1 MKTMGKLISYILVMH
16 FALYPQSGVSA
27 ATSQP
32 KAAEKK
38 VTFSLVK
45 ILANE
50 LKMNSKDY
58 FTAEELSKKESIM
71 EKSVTNSALEEIK
84 KKLRNE
90 SYSFSQIK
98 QELQAQLLLEE
109 QNKMVELKFIL
120 SKVSPEKL
128 DAFFSQAMKDGYY
141 SPDFKMSYFSAYNQ
155 REKIEVLMQMLSSD
169 VSLIRSQNAK
179 QLGLMTR
186 ADILKQLEA
195 TGTLMNYKNDK
206 VIMILIIVLSVA
218 AAGFITWGIISATK
232 ARHERKKKE
241 LNDEFDQ
248 AEQNAQ
254 NQYNADIATLD
265 QVFAERARLRE
276 EGYVW
281 QVCSTTTTV
290 KTASCS
296 YDYKTHAG
304 EEVCVTHCL
313 KQPQTGAEA
322 MHSKT
327 CLSSY
332 IPNNCF
338 QKNPT
343 AAGYDDGYDDG
354 YDSGYDVGYDRGY
367 DSAYGGAYRTAYNN
381 AYSSGYDSGYSAGF
395 SSGYSNGVS
404 DSPSDEGTMKSFKPK
419 NLIDLLRGEDDDRAM
434 GYKKGFQEGYTY
446 ALQLK
451 VGISF

>member
-1 MKTMGKLISYILVMH
+1 MKTMGRLISYILIMH
-16 FALYPQSGVSA
+16 FALYPQAGVSA
-27 ATSQP
+27 VSAEP

-50 LKMNSKDY
+50 LKVNSKEY
-58 FTAEELSKKESIM
+58 FTPEELSMKEAIQDKSI
-71 EKSVTNSALEEIK
+71 TNSAMEDIK
-84 KKLRNE
+84 KKLKDE
-90 SYSFSQIK
+90 SYSFAEVKQQI
-98 QELQAQLLLEE
+98 QAQLLLEE
-109 QNKMVELKFIL
+109 QNKMIELKFIL

-128 DAFFSQAMKDGYY
+128 DAFFKQAMKDGYY
-141 SPDFKMSYFSAYNQ
+141 SQDFKMSYYSAYNQ
-155 REKIEVLMQMLSSD
+155 HEKIEILMQMLSSD
-169 VSLIRSQNAK
+169 ISLIRSQNAK
-179 QLGLMTR
+179 QLGLMSR
-186 ADILKQLEA
+186 ADILKQLES
-195 TGTLMNYKNDK
+195 TGTLMSYKNDK
-206 VIMILIIVLSVA
+206 VVMILIIVLSVA
-218 AAGFITWGIISATK
+218 AAGLITWGIISATK

-241 LNDEFDQ
+241 LNDEFDR
-248 AEQNAQ
+248 AEQNAH
-254 NQYNADIATLD
+254 NQYNSDIASLE

-296 YDYKTHAG
+296 YDFKTHAG

-343 AAGYDDGYDDG
+343 AAGYDDGYDSG
-354 YDSGYDVGYDRGY
+354 WDSGYSVGYDRGY
-367 DSAYGGAYRTAYNN
+367 DNAYSPAYNN
-381 AYSSGYDSGYSAGF
+381 AYNSAYNSGYDSGYSSGF
-395 SSGYSNGVS
+395 SAGYSDGVA
-404 DSPSDEGTMKSFKPK
+404 DSPDDESSMKSKPL
-419 NLIDLLRGEDDDRAM
+419 NLKDLLRGEDDDRAM

>member
-1 MKTMGKLISYILVMH
+1 M
-16 FALYPQSGVSA
+16 
-27 ATSQP
+27 
-32 KAAEKK
+32 
-38 VTFSLVK
+38 
-45 ILANE
+45 
-50 LKMNSKDY
+50 
-58 FTAEELSKKESIM
+58 
-71 EKSVTNSALEEIK
+71 
-84 KKLRNE
+84 
-90 SYSFSQIK
+90 
-98 QELQAQLLLEE
+98 
-109 QNKMVELKFIL
+109 
-120 SKVSPEKL
+120 
-128 DAFFSQAMKDGYY
+128 FFNQAMKDGTY
-141 SPDFKMSYFSAYNQ
+141 SQDFKMSYFSAYNQ
-155 REKIEVLMQMLSSD
+155 REKIEILMQMLSSD

-186 ADILKQLEA
+186 AEILKQLE
-195 TGTLMNYKNDK
+195 TTNTLMNYKNDK
-206 VIMILIIVLSVA
+206 VVMILIIVLTVA
-218 AAGFITWGIISATK
+218 AAGFITWGVISATK

-281 QVCSTTTTV
+281 QVCATTTSV
-290 KTASCS
+290 KSASCS

-354 YDSGYDVGYDRGY
+354 YSVGYDRGY
-367 DSAYGGAYRTAYNN
+367 DTAYDSAYSSGYNSAYQ
-381 AYSSGYDSGYSAGF
+381 SGYDSGYSSGF
-395 SSGYSNGVS
+395 SSGYSDGVA
-404 DSPSDEGTMKSFKPK
+404 DSPSDTDEGSMKSFKPK
-419 NLIDLLRGEDDDRAM
+419 NLKDLLSGEEDDRAS